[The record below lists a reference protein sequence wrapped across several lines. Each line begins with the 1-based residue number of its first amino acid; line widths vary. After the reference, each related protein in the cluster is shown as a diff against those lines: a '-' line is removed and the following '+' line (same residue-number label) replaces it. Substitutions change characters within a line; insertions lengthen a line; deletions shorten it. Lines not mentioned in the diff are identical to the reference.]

1 MSHTNRPDFYGQ
13 GSVEISQ
20 ASEGEGAVRRCAISK
35 DALTMRPAEG
45 IETVFDLFAYAVR
58 THGSRDAYGWR
69 DVIRIHEEEKEVT
82 KKRDGREIIEKKKW
96 KYFEL
101 SPYQFHSFLDVEK
114 IVSEIGRGLLV
125 LGVGVDDIFN
135 IYSQTR

>member
-1 MSHTNRPDFYGQ
+1 MSFTHKPGFYGQ
-13 GSVEISQ
+13 GSVEVSQ
-20 ASEGEGAVRRCAISK
+20 GSEGEGAVRRCAISK
-35 DALTMRPAEG
+35 DALTMRPAED
-45 IETVFDLFAYAVR
+45 ITTVSDLFQYAVR
-58 THGSRDAYGWR
+58 THGSRKAYGWR

-82 KKRDGREIIEKKKW
+82 KNVDGREVVEKKKW

-101 SPYQFHSFLDVEK
+101 SSYKFHSFLDAEK

-125 LGVGVDDIFN
+125 LGVGVDDVFN

>member
-1 MSHTNRPDFYGQ
+1 
-13 GSVEISQ
+13 
-20 ASEGEGAVRRCAISK
+20 
-35 DALTMRPAEG
+35 MRPAEG

-82 KKRDGREIIEKKKW
+82 KKKDDREIIEKKKW

-125 LGVGVDDIFN
+125 LGVGVDDVFN